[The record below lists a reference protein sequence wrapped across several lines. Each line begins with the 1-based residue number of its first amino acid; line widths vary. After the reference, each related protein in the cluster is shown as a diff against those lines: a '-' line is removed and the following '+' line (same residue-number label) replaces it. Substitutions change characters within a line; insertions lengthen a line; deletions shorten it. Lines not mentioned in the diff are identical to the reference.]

1 MENNKKANFT
11 VIEGGPLVVTGDF
24 SIKGIDGKIIE
35 TNDKVYLCRCG
46 DTKNRPFCDGS
57 HKTNGFCK

>member
-1 MENNKKANFT
+1 MDNKEKANFK

-35 TNDKVYLCRCG
+35 TEDKVYLCRCG
-46 DTKNRPFCDGS
+46 DTKKMPFCDGA
-57 HKTNGFCK
+57 HKRNGFSK

>member
-1 MENNKKANFT
+1 METKEKTTFK

-35 TNDKVYLCRCG
+35 TEDKVYLCRCG
-46 DTKNRPFCDGS
+46 DTKKMPFCDGA
-57 HKTNGFCK
+57 HKGNGFSK